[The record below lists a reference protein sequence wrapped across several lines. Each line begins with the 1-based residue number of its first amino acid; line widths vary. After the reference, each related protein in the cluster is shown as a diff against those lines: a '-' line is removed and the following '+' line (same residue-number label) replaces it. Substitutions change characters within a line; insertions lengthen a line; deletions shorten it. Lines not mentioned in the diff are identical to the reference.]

1 MNQPQ
6 TITKADLRKFVD
18 EFGPTG
24 AELLLAGKTFDEAKA
39 YHTKSVSDEN
49 AQLKAAN
56 EELRDRLDMC
66 RKLMADQFDWDRIEG
81 EPPGV

>member
-6 TITKADLRKFVD
+6 TVTKADLRKFVD

-66 RKLMADQFDWDRIEG
+66 RKLMDDQIDWDRIES
-81 EPPGV
+81 EPPGA